1 MEAIKTILEL
11 TDSYRKLPGIGPKTA
26 ERLAYATLRLGQE
39 DRKQFISALTD
50 SLTKVHKCPHCGF
63 YFEESCPI
71 CSDSKRDRTELLV
84 VSDGKDVLSIEK
96 AKGYNGL
103 YFILDGTLSPLRN
116 KTPETIGIPHLLKEA
131 EENGTKEVILALP
144 TDLEGETT
152 SLYIANL
159 FQKKGIK
166 VTRLAHGIPVGTNLE
181 YLDNLTIAQSIKN
194 RTDVGQGGKDN
205 G

>member
-1 MEAIKTILEL
+1 M
-11 TDSYRKLPGIGPKTA
+11 
-26 ERLAYATLRLGQE
+26 
-39 DRKQFISALTD
+39 
-50 SLTKVHKCPHCGF
+50 
-63 YFEESCPI
+63 
-71 CSDSKRDRTELLV
+71 
-84 VSDGKDVLSIEK
+84 
-96 AKGYNGL
+96 
-103 YFILDGTLSPLRN
+103 RN